1 MTETRQ
7 GHQEKATLVDQR
19 DGAARAQQRLIDRY
33 LSNRLSG
40 AELELVETRIIGDTD
55 FRDEVELTEAL
66 RDGLR
71 QLNSQGEVAPL
82 LAPRSRFW
90 ALSSFGLAASIIAGL
105 LGVTSLLLYERLDQ
119 TRQALTSA
127 TAELTV
133 TTLTH
138 ATTAETLRFE
148 HTRSGNVAPDV
159 SWHHSSTPTLLELR
173 FDVGLEPAASYRVL
187 VERVATGADTTILIA
202 VPAAIDGAVSIAVH
216 SAILRPGDYRI
227 RLEPQSSTSTLQE
240 PISYTLRVAG

>member
-1 MTETRQ
+1 M
-7 GHQEKATLVDQR
+7 VDQR
-19 DGAARAQQRLIDRY
+19 DGAARAQQSLIDRY

-40 AELELVETRIIGDTD
+40 AELELVETRIVSDAD
-55 FRDEVELTEAL
+55 FRNEVELTDAL

-82 LAPRSRFW
+82 LALRSRFW
-90 ALSSFGLAASIIAGL
+90 APSSFGLAASIVAGL
-105 LGVTSLLLYERLDQ
+105 LGVTSLLLYERLNQ
-119 TRQALTSA
+119 TRQALTTA
-127 TAELTV
+127 TDGLTV

-138 ATTAETLRFE
+138 TTATETLRFE

-187 VERVATGADTTILIA
+187 VERLATGTDTTILFA
-202 VPAAIDGAVSIAVH
+202 APAAIDANGEVAIVVH
-216 SAILRPGDYRI
+216 SALLRPGDYRI
-227 RLEPQSSTSTLQE
+227 RLEPESSTSVQQE